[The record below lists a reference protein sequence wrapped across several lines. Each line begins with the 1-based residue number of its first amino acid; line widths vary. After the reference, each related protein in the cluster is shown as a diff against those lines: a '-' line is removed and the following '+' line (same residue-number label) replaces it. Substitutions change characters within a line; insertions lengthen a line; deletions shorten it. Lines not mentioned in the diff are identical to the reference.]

1 MVAEDVFSLVDE
13 PLWGWQT
20 EFIYSITIMG
30 SEVSSVTPYLFP
42 FLHLSLAAYSLL
54 TLCLYFFLSIS
65 PILFSTHLRYSI
77 LDNDKIL

>member
-1 MVAEDVFSLVDE
+1 
-13 PLWGWQT
+13 
-20 EFIYSITIMG
+20 MG
-30 SEVSSVTPYLFP
+30 SEVSSITPYLFP